1 MNHMLSGTL
10 DRYRH
15 VPDGDLQKLLAR
27 LDRHL
32 PNMFTFLEYPGVEPT
47 NNASERA
54 LRYVVVFRK
63 TSGQIKGGYESM
75 KRMSYFVTCVLT
87 WRAHGKSVAQ
97 EVARLI

>member
-1 MNHMLSGTL
+1 M
-10 DRYRH
+10 
-15 VPDGDLQKLLAR
+15 PDGDLQKLLAR

-32 PNMFTFLEYPGVEPT
+32 PNMFTFLEYSGVEPT

-63 TSGQIKGGYESM
+63 TSGQIKGGCESM

-97 EVARLI
+97 EVAKLI